1 MHNQCPNHGL
11 PMVCIGVGL
20 SWNWRKSQA
29 EESSHT
35 KTDFLHQ
42 FYFLLLCTLSF
53 LFKKGWSS
61 FHF

>member
-29 EESSHT
+29 EESSPT
-35 KTDFLHQ
+35 KTDFFTSIL
-42 FYFLLLCTLSF
+42 FLTVVYIK
-53 LFKKGWSS
+53 LFV
-61 FHF
+61 